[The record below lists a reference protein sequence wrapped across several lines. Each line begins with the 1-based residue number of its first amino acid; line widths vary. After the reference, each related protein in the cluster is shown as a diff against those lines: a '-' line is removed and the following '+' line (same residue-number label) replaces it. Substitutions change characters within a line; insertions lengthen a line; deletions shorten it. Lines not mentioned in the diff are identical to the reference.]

1 VSISTRIVGS
11 RAECAKR
18 PQAWAFPGAPLVAA
32 RRWAEL
38 AHSSRGANLTDIRNA
53 ICTVRL
59 AQGAGIRD
67 WLCKR
72 AKSDPK
78 ATFEPQRNCPLPF
91 LQRSLREQREPVLM
105 TRSSIP

>member
-1 VSISTRIVGS
+1 VSCEAVPNLFSTFESGPTATGRS
-11 RAECAKR
+11 YE
-18 PQAWAFPGAPLVAA
+18 LENAA
-32 RRWAEL
+32 V
-38 AHSSRGANLTDIRNA
+38 NDRN
-53 ICTVRL
+53 